1 MYDLQYSKP
10 SSINDAVSEI
20 KKSSDAKF
28 LAGGM
33 TLIPTL
39 KARLSSADI
48 LVDLK
53 GSNLSN
59 ISVSSS
65 EITIG
70 SMTRHCDVASSKDVK
85 TSLPAL
91 AKLAGGIGDHM
102 VRSCGTIG
110 GSIANNDPA
119 ACYPSAVLALGATV
133 ITNERSISAE
143 DFFVGMFETALNEN
157 EIITEVKFPIPEKAS
172 YIKFP
177 NPASRY
183 AMVGVFMAKNAN
195 GISVAITGAGENG
208 VFRCNEIENVLN
220 SNFSTESIENIDI
233 SPDGLN
239 SDIHASAAYR
249 ANLIKE
255 MAKRAVLEMV

>member
-10 SSINDAVSEI
+10 SSVNDAVSEI
-20 KKSSDAKF
+20 KNSTDAKF

-157 EIITEVKFPIPEKAS
+157 EIITEVKFPIPDKAS

-183 AMVGVFMAKNAN
+183 AMVGVF
-195 GISVAITGAGENG
+195 
-208 VFRCNEIENVLN
+208 RCSEIENILN
-220 SNFSTESIENIDI
+220 SNFSIESLDNVNI
-233 SPDGLN
+233 SPEGLN
-239 SDIHASAAYR
+239 SDIHASATYR

-255 MAKRAVLEMV
+255 MAKKAVLEIL